1 MESTTELVEEEEY
14 RMCGSLQL
22 PRATS
27 SAHPPPEEHSMRGSL
42 QLARATSPPHR
53 TPPGLDDEEEELE
66 EEDFKSVVQ
75 TMLENV
81 ERRCVVVADRL
92 EQVEKKIDAC
102 VVVADRLQQLETKI
116 DFLIAQIAALWPNRE
131 H

>member
-1 MESTTELVEEEEY
+1 MESTSELAEEIDY
-14 RMCGSLQL
+14 PMGGSLQL
-22 PRATS
+22 PRASS
-27 SAHPPPEEHSMRGSL
+27 SAHPPPEEYSMRGSL

-53 TPPGLDDEEEELE
+53 TPPGLDDEEEEFE

-102 VVVADRLQQLETKI
+102 VVVADRLEQVETKI
-116 DFLIAQIAALWPNRE
+116 DFF
-131 H
+131 